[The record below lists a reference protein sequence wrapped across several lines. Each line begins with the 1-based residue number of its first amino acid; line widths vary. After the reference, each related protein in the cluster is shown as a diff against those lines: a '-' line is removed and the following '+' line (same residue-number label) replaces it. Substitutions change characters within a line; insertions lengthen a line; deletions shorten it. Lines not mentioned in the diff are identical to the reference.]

1 MQYVIEVRNLKKS
14 YGEVQAV
21 KGISFEVKSGS
32 MFAFLGPNGAGKST
46 TIDALCT
53 LTKYDE
59 GQIEIAG
66 FSMDRNPEKI
76 RQNIG
81 VVFQDSVLDRNLS
94 IKDNLSLRAAD
105 PAGST

>member
-14 YGEVQAV
+14 YGKVQAV

-66 FSMDRNPEKI
+66 FWKRSVRVLVWYSRTVFWTGIFLSKI
-76 RQNIG
+76 ICH
-81 VVFQDSVLDRNLS
+81 
-94 IKDNLSLRAAD
+94 
-105 PAGST
+105 